1 MQPLSV
7 ITGSTLLL
15 ASLILSSCGGPATT
29 DLAPR
34 PTKDVIKASP
44 DWFLEPPT
52 DSEHLFATASATSRD
67 MQLALQ
73 KARTTAQTQLAQ
85 MLGTRLANLS
95 RQFHEEVGM
104 AEDSEFLTEFN
115 SATKA
120 VTDETLV
127 GATVDRQELVAE
139 KRLYRAYVLMSLP
152 IGAANQLLMDK
163 IRANQN
169 LHTRLRATQAFGDLD
184 RELEALETHGPQ

>member
-1 MQPLSV
+1 MGPLRV
-7 ITGSTLLL
+7 YTGSTLLL
-15 ASLILSSCGGPATT
+15 TALLLSSCGGPATT

-34 PTKDVIKASP
+34 PTKEIIKTSP

-52 DSEHLFATASATSRD
+52 GSERFFATASATSRD
-67 MQLALQ
+67 MQLSLQ

-85 MLGTRLANLS
+85 MLGTRLANLTK
-95 RQFHEEVGM
+95 QFHEEVGV
-104 AEDSEFLTEFN
+104 AEDSEFLTEFS

-120 VTDETLV
+120 VTEESLV

-163 IRANQN
+163 IQANQN
-169 LHTRLRATQAFGDLD
+169 LHTRLRATQAFDDLN
-184 RELEALETHGPQ
+184 RELEALPARGPH